1 MNWSKEHLEA
11 RMLDALEGRLS
22 DDQMIQLQQ
31 LLLENPEFGDLADSM
46 IFVHQDETIE
56 FDHSALLK
64 KESFI
69 PSAYVTEVGSDKEKM
84 AIAKLE
90 GVLSKQEEKDFEHL
104 LKVDQELKQQWE
116 LVQQTK
122 LIPNAQTHF
131 PSIKTL
137 IKERGKVIPF
147 RLYFSY
153 AAAASIALL
162 LFLNWPTQGS
172 QVKSARKATQKP
184 TGVVQ
189 KDTKVQVKVQVAE
202 TNRTNYKL
210 SAKLKNISVEHVDPS
225 PNDTRVCIAQEIFP
239 EVEQSPSSQ
248 SLYLTPP
255 IIDPIEL
262 ATVTSPSEPMR
273 TFSSSKNSEPI
284 GIREFVIQKGNEK
297 LFGTAKPTTA
307 EKYTTIT
314 NYLAQSTKIPITYIE
329 KEDEKVKTTFFKLGF
344 ITIERKQ
351 TKK

>member
-56 FDHSALLK
+56 FDHSALIK
-64 KESFI
+64 KESFN
-69 PSAYVTEVGSDKEKM
+69 PAAYVTEDGSEKEKM
-84 AIAKLE
+84 AIAKME
-90 GVLSKQEEKDFEHL
+90 GMLSIEEEKDFEQL
-104 LKVDQELKQQWE
+104 LKVDQDLKQQFE

-122 LIPNAQTHF
+122 LIPNARIHF
-131 PSIKTL
+131 PSIETL
-137 IKERGKVIPF
+137 KKEKGNVIPF

-153 AAAASIALL
+153 VAAASIIFL
-162 LFLNWPTQGS
+162 LFLNWPSRGS
-172 QVKSARKATQKP
+172 HANTALKTIQNP
-184 TGVVQ
+184 TKIDQ
-189 KDTKVQVKVQVAE
+189 NPTKVQIAE
-202 TNRTNYKL
+202 TNKTNNKT
-210 SAKLKNISVEHVDPS
+210 SDQPRSVGVEQVDPG
-225 PNDTRVCIAQEIFP
+225 PNDTHDCIVQELLP
-239 EVEQSPSSQ
+239 EAEQIPIAQ

>member
-64 KESFI
+64 KESFN
-69 PSAYVTEVGSDKEKM
+69 PAAYVTEDGSDKEKM
-84 AIAKLE
+84 AIAKME
-90 GVLSKQEEKDFEHL
+90 GMLSIEEEKDFEQL

-122 LIPNAQTHF
+122 LIPNEQTHF

-162 LFLNWPTQGS
+162 LFLNWPNQGS

-189 KDTKVQVKVQVAE
+189 KDTKVQVAE

-225 PNDTRVCIAQEIFP
+225 PNDTRDCIAQEIFP

-248 SLYLTPP
+248 SFYLTPP